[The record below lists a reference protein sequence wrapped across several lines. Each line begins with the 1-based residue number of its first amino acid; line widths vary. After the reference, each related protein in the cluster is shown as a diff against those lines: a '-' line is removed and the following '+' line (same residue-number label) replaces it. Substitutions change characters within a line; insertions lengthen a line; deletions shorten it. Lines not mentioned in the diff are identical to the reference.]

1 MIPYQSIRE
10 NQVRVP
16 VDEIVQTV
24 EHKDIINTRV
34 VEEPVEV
41 PVEIVNKLI
50 QVRPVN
56 NIVKV

>member
-1 MIPYQSIRE
+1 M
-10 NQVRVP
+10 RVP

-50 QVRPVN
+50 FDC
-56 NIVKV
+56 KL